1 MIQLKDLDL
10 EMTEVTNDY
19 LASVMGGGSYEGG
32 YTTNPL
38 TNQNTGNL
46 GIGFGSTNFG
56 YNFSN
61 LGNKVLNE
69 TYSIKTQVSPAV
81 GVGASYDGVSKSFS
95 GNLDYKSNGFNGSI
109 FASPTEVGVKVN
121 GTF

>member
-10 EMTEVTNDY
+10 EMTEVLDSE
-19 LASVMGGGSYEGG
+19 LGSVTGGGSYEGG

-38 TNQNTGNL
+38 TGQNTGNL

-61 LGNKVLNE
+61 LNNKVLNE
-69 TYSIKTQVSPAV
+69 TYSVKTQVSPGLSV
-81 GVGASYDGVSKSFS
+81 GGSYDGVSKSVS
-95 GNLDYKSNGFNGSI
+95 GNLEYKTNGFSGSI
-109 FASPTEVGVKVN
+109 FASPTDVGFKFN
-121 GTF
+121 GNL